1 MIELINMR
9 RYLLTIFCIIYYYC
23 LFAQDSDTAKYVSL
37 EPYDFHLQ
45 YLRED
50 SALLIDVRQF
60 FEFKGRRIKDAIN
73 IPSAKDLNMAADT
86 ISRNCALFLYCTDDF
101 RSRRAAEL
109 CYDMGF
115 LKVYNLEGG
124 IIAWKRDGF
133 PVDKSKVR
141 KKAGEREGE
150 RERGGDR

>member
-1 MIELINMR
+1 MR
-9 RYLLTIFCIIYYYC
+9 IFFVTIFFFIHCFSLI
-23 LFAQDSDTAKYVSL
+23 AQVSDSIKYQSL

-45 YLRED
+45 YLRD
-50 SALLIDVRQF
+50 NPALLIDVRQF

-73 IPSAKDLNMAADT
+73 IPSVKDLNMAADT
-86 ISRNCALFLYCTDDF
+86 ISRNSALFLYCTDGF

-115 LKVYNLEGG
+115 GKVYNLEGG

-133 PVDKSKVR
+133 PVDKSRIR

-150 RERGGDR
+150 RGR

>member
-1 MIELINMR
+1 MR
-9 RYLLTIFCIIYYYC
+9 KFLLVIFCFLNYFP
-23 LFAQDSDTAKYVSL
+23 LTAQLSDTLKYYSL

-45 YLRED
+45 YLKED
-50 SALLIDVRQF
+50 PVMLIDVRQF

-86 ISRNCALFLYCTDDF
+86 ITRNCALFLYCTDDF
-101 RSRRAAEL
+101 RSRRASEL

-115 LKVYNLEGG
+115 RKVYNLEGG

-133 PVDKSKVR
+133 PVDKSRVR
-141 KKAGEREGE
+141 KRAGGREGE
-150 RERGGDR
+150 RARGR